1 MLRTS
6 FLKIGA
12 AQFAARN
19 LCCDRDHGNPAALAI
34 VKSVDKVEV
43 ARAATPGAHR
53 EASGQMGFRPGGESC
68 RLLVPHM
75 DPLDILPLANRVGD
89 TVKRVTRNSIDPANT
104 SFSQDLG
111 YEIRY
116 SVFRHFVKHS
126 FLDSR
131 DIHQSQKQLPC
142 QEIARTSH
150 IESAPSRCS
159 CL

>member
-1 MLRTS
+1 MLRTG
-6 FLKIGA
+6 FLEIGT
-12 AQFAARN
+12 AQFGTWN
-19 LCCDRDHGNPAALAI
+19 LRCDRHYGNPAALAI
-34 VKSVDKVEV
+34 IKSVDQMKV
-43 ARAATPGAHR
+43 AGAATPGAHR
-53 EASGQMGFRPGGESC
+53 QAAGQMGFRSSGESC

-75 DPLDILPLANRVGD
+75 DPLDILPLANRIGD
-89 TVKRVTRNSIDPANT
+89 AVKRVTWNSIDPANT